1 MKKLTTEHLLFAH
14 RIGATLRLSNTA
26 NIVDGYLGKPGYV
39 YRDSRWHEWNSDTS
53 TVFDTI
59 SDPKNREQI
68 DFSPLYD
75 WIDHDG
81 GECPVRNSDV
91 VIVREQGS
99 QLEYAAQAVS
109 VDWSKNLKFKLSG
122 ASADWPEQRSDAIG
136 QNGNDGEHYDIPT
149 PEYDPRDVAFKP
161 KKSKYHREIAPGVW
175 VDVYDVLKA
184 WKVENPALQHL
195 IKKALQPGER
205 GHKTLDQDMKDIVAS
220 AIRAQELASKPED

>member
-1 MKKLTTEHLLFAH
+1 MKLTTEQLLFAH
-14 RIGATLRLSNTA
+14 RVGATHSGELTGFYKLEGTGWQFWNEGWLLSNATNDHTA
-26 NIVDGYLGKPGYV
+26 SITKG
-39 YRDSRWHEWNSDTS
+39 
-53 TVFDTI
+53 
-59 SDPKNREQI
+59 I

-75 WIDHDG
+75 WIDHNG
-81 GECPVRNSDV
+81 GECPVLPDDMVIIELSNS
-91 VIVREQGS
+91 IGGS
-99 QLEYAAQAVS
+99 MTVQAS
-109 VDWSKNLKFKLSG
+109 LFDWGARGIDGMLICKRFKLCR
-122 ASADWPEQRSDAIG
+122 AEDWPEQRADAIG
-136 QNGNDGEHYDIPT
+136 QNGNDGEHYDIPP

-220 AIRAQELASKPED
+220 AIRAQELASNPED